1 MVGASFGVHRFMA
14 KTPVVYLLHLLDI
27 SSMYNPSESSNEKSF
42 YTKIYKYCKWFEPG
56 VGEVSSSGPDKDCL

>member
-1 MVGASFGVHRFMA
+1 MVGASFGVHRFMV

-42 YTKIYKYCKWFEPG
+42 YTKKIYKYCIWFDPG
-56 VGEVSSSGPDKDCL
+56 VVEV